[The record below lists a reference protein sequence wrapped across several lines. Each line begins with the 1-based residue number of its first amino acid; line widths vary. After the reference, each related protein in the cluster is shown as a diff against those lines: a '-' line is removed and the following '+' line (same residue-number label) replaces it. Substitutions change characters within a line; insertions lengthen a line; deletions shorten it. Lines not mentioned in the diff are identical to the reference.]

1 MRISIIRQLTAVALL
16 LMSAPIATAAD
27 NRTEA
32 DSSWEKGIK
41 AYADREYDQ
50 AVEEFEEV
58 VERGFATA
66 DTYYNLANA
75 YFKLGQTQSSASGTG
90 FANGELGR
98 AILNYQRALKMDPL
112 MEDAAYNLDLAVDY
126 TNDTES
132 VPEGMI
138 SGVWTSLRDSFTSN
152 TWTIVSLIALTL
164 TLAHVLIYL
173 LSHRVTLRKVA
184 FFAAILLF
192 IAFVLTT
199 WLAIS
204 QRSSQE
210 SHDRAVVIC
219 NSTTAVHA
227 SPDSSSKIIREPSQ
241 GVTLT
246 ITRALGEWYEVMF
259 ADGEKGWIPSS
270 YIERI

>member
-1 MRISIIRQLTAVALL
+1 MRFSIIRDLTAVVLL
-16 LMSAPIATAAD
+16 LMSAPLATAAD

-32 DSSWEKGIK
+32 DYSWKKGIE
-41 AYADREYDQ
+41 AYAERDYAQ
-50 AVEEFEEV
+50 AVEEFEAV
-58 VERGFATA
+58 VKRGFATA
-66 DTYYNLANA
+66 DAYYNLANA
-75 YFKLGQTQSSASGTG
+75 YFKLGQTSTSGTG
-90 FANGELGR
+90 FTNGELGR
-98 AILNYQRALKMDPL
+98 AILNYQRALKMDPS

-132 VPEGMI
+132 VPEGVI
-138 SGVWTSLRDSFTSN
+138 SGVWTSVRDSFTSN
-152 TWTIVSLIALTL
+152 TWTIVSLIALAL
-164 TLAHVLIYL
+164 TLALALVYL
-173 LSHRVTLRKVA
+173 LSHRVALRKVS
-184 FFAAILLF
+184 FFVAIVLL
-192 IAFVLTT
+192 IVFVLTT

-246 ITRALGEWYEVMF
+246 IIRSLGEWYEVMF
-259 ADGEKGWIPSS
+259 ADGEKGWIPNS